1 MVKCRKQLHK
11 KYRYIGTDNMLVYIK
26 SNKDRRVYING
37 AHIHTLSLLLSAS
50 KVVQLLHCEKHG
62 FLNPSILSMK

>member
-1 MVKCRKQLHK
+1 
-11 KYRYIGTDNMLVYIK
+11 MLVYIK